1 MFPVTSKR
9 FASSVN
15 VAKQRI
21 FGQVPVQAPV
31 NVARLPDMDA
41 IERNSASTLS
51 IPSMP
56 DSYTASTGSSFP
68 VLRPSIEVVAAVA
81 PGAVSSTGSAATH

>member
-21 FGQVPVQAPV
+21 FGQVPTQAPV

-41 IERNSASTLS
+41 IERNSAPTLS
-51 IPSMP
+51 I
-56 DSYTASTGSSFP
+56 
-68 VLRPSIEVVAAVA
+68 
-81 PGAVSSTGSAATH
+81 VSSPSRFFLEMWGNILGLLGI